1 MRICAGGSRTRGFTL
16 VEVLISMSVLSLGIV
31 ALGTLLVRSS
41 RQARAASDGMLQT
54 AAMSAEVGRL
64 GAMPFTLLV
73 AGNTCVTVTA
83 QPFPHSRCSTITVVN
98 AKLKTVKV
106 KITPTGTTTL
116 SADSTM
122 FERAVSST
130 GTPLNTP

>member
-1 MRICAGGSRTRGFTL
+1 MSVRNRFSDTRGFTL
-16 VEVLISMSVLSLGIV
+16 VEVLISMTVLSLGMV
-31 ALGTLLVRSS
+31 ALGTLLLRAT
-41 RQARAASDGMLQT
+41 RQATAASAAMYQT
-54 AAMSAEVGRL
+54 AALSEEVGRL

-73 AGNTCVTVTA
+73 AGNTCVTTTA
-83 QPFPHSRCSTITVVN
+83 QPFPHTRCSTITDVTTRR
-98 AKLKTVKV
+98 KTVKV
-106 KITPTGTTTL
+106 KITPTGNPSL